1 MTKEKHYNFFLPQKF
16 EIFINIVKNL
26 RGRYVFTLYNFFF
39 MNYLLFTDIKMYI
52 ICFLRLDFSNS
63 FSILLSYIPI
73 VEYVKFML
81 SHTHMRT
88 CTLNKPV
95 VHQHSHVNHFALPNT
110 FPDLRTSGYG
120 PAK

>member
-1 MTKEKHYNFFLPQKF
+1 MVLNILSNTYLKQKSVLKALLI
-16 EIFINIVKNL
+16 IF
-26 RGRYVFTLYNFFF
+26 
-39 MNYLLFTDIKMYI
+39 
-52 ICFLRLDFSNS
+52 C
-63 FSILLSYIPI
+63 

-81 SHTHMRT
+81 LHTHMRT
-88 CTLNKPV
+88 CTLNKLV